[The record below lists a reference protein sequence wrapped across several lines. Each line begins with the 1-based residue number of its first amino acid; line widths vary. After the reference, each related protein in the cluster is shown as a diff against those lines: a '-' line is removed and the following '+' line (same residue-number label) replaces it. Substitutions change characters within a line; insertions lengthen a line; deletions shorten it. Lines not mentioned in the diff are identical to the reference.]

1 MYIFDNLKKWYSLT
15 WHQPKQTPICL
26 DLYVIIYP
34 YDVFVKLLF
43 FTIFL
48 FFLSP
53 LLSSRWWS
61 GGWCCSLRQ
70 LLPLY
75 LARWGWVSWFS
86 LRLPNLLTPAVAS
99 SEVGPMVPF
108 SSFLPSAAPPP
119 LLTPT
124 RLGLMVLS
132 SSPQFT
138 HSDGGEQWGWTNGS
152 LLFLSPLISSFP
164 SPVTSGVAK
173 LTFSQP

>member
-1 MYIFDNLKKWYSLT
+1 MHIFDNLKKWYSLT
-15 WHQPKQTPICL
+15 WHQPEQTPICL
-26 DLYVIIYP
+26 DPYVIIYP

-75 LARWGWVSWFS
+75 LPR
-86 LRLPNLLTPAVAS
+86 
-99 SEVGPMVPF
+99 
-108 SSFLPSAAPPP
+108 
-119 LLTPT
+119 
-124 RLGLMVLS
+124 
-132 SSPQFT
+132 
-138 HSDGGEQWGWTNGS
+138 
-152 LLFLSPLISSFP
+152 
-164 SPVTSGVAK
+164 
-173 LTFSQP
+173 